1 MQRYKILL
9 EERRFRLLFMFM
21 KQQNIVLLQPEKN
34 HFLLMK
40 VTRLLPLFIILA
52 VIVLGELWFFTF
64 VQPKMMARRN
74 AVPVKVYLSMSGI
87 DVSHHQGNIDWHKL
101 SQNKKIRFVYMKA
114 TQGSTLVDE
123 CYHLNFRLARAA
135 GFKVGSYHYFS
146 PKSSLKEQFDNFTRN
161 AQKEMQDLRPLIDIE
176 DPGLLRWPKA
186 AFRKHLTEFL
196 KMVEHHYGVKPIIY
210 STEPFYRLLL
220 KDDFKDYYPFIARYR
235 KDAPTALLQ
244 GRRGL
249 WQYSE
254 EGHLDG
260 IEREVDLDA
269 FCNGGSLADLLMP
282 HP

>member
-1 MQRYKILL
+1 
-9 EERRFRLLFMFM
+9 MFM
-21 KQQNIVLLQPEKN
+21 VQQNIVLLQPEKN

-40 VTRLLPLFIILA
+40 VTRLLPLYIILA
-52 VIVLGELWFFTF
+52 VVLLGELWFFTF
-64 VQPKMMARRN
+64 MRPKMLAGRKS
-74 AVPVKVYLSMSGI
+74 VPVKVYLTMSGI
-87 DVSHHQGNIDWHKL
+87 DVSHHQGHIDWQKL
-101 SQNKKIRFVYMKA
+101 ARNKKIRFVYMKA

-146 PKSSLKEQFDNFTRN
+146 PKSSLKEQFDNFICN
-161 AQKEMQDLRPLIDIE
+161 APKALQDLRPLIDIE
-176 DPGLLRWPKA
+176 DPALLRWPKA
-186 AFRKHLTEFL
+186 AFRNHMTVFL
-196 KMVEHHYGVKPIIY
+196 KMIENYYGVCPVIY
-210 STEPFYRLLL
+210 STEPFYRKLL

-235 KDAPTALLQ
+235 KDAPTDLLQ

-254 EGHLDG
+254 EGRLDG

-269 FCNGGSLADLLMP
+269 FCNGGSVADLLMH